1 MKGVDRTAR
10 DAQRMASERLKAEFM
25 CLRNA
30 HVMLEEAMCASPIK
44 T

>member
-1 MKGVDRTAR
+1 MNGVDRTAG
-10 DAQRMASERLKAEFM
+10 DAQHMASERLEAEFM

-30 HVMLEEAMCASPIK
+30 HVMLEEAM